1 MLLEKPA
8 LMTKIYKPATLAI
21 LESSQ
26 SYRSSLKTYFE
37 TQIDIR
43 DVWTAGSIAEV
54 ENNKEDLKKPDIILL
69 DIDLPDTNGIQAIKK
84 LKNLFPDVRI
94 IMLFASADGDV
105 IYKALCAGAAGYMT
119 KDAERAE
126 LKRAVL
132 EVRHGLSYICPSIA
146 RKVVEYFAPTNETKG
161 ESLLTA
167 REGQVV
173 ECIVDGLSYKL
184 IADRL
189 SIKIETVR
197 GYIKNIYRKLQVNS
211 KIEVVRKVHRGEL

>member
-1 MLLEKPA
+1 
-8 LMTKIYKPATLAI
+8 MTKIYKPATLAI
-21 LESSQ
+21 IEGSQ
-26 SYRSSLKTYFE
+26 AYRTSLKTYFE

-43 DVWTAGSIAEV
+43 DVWTAGSMTEIET
-54 ENNKEDLKKPDIILL
+54 NKEELKKPDIILL
-69 DIDLPDTNGIQAIKK
+69 DIDLPGANGIQAIKK
-84 LKNLFPDVRI
+84 LKNLFQDVRI
-94 IMLFASADGDV
+94 IMLFTSADSDIV
-105 IYKALCAGAAGYMT
+105 YKALCAGAAGYML
-119 KDAERAE
+119 KDTEKSE
-126 LKRAVL
+126 LKRAVI
-132 EVRHGLSYICPSIA
+132 EVRQGLSYICPSIA
-146 RKVVEYFAPTNETKG
+146 RKVVEYFAPTNDTRG
-161 ESLLTA
+161 DSLLTA

>member
-1 MLLEKPA
+1 
-8 LMTKIYKPATLAI
+8 MTKIYKPATLAI
-21 LESSQ
+21 IERSL

-37 TQIDIR
+37 THIDIR
-43 DVWTAGSIAEV
+43 DVWTAGSVSEV
-54 ENNKEDLKKPDIILL
+54 ERNKEGVRKPDIILL
-69 DIDLPDTNGIQAIKK
+69 DIELPDINGILAIKK
-84 LKNLFPDVRI
+84 FKVLFPEVRI
-94 IMLFASADGDV
+94 IMLFASSDSDT
-105 IYKALCAGAAGYMT
+105 IYKALCSGAAGYML
-119 KDAERAE
+119 KDADRTE
-126 LKRAVL
+126 LKRAVM

-146 RKVVEYFAPTNETKG
+146 RKVVEYFAPSNEEKG
-161 ESLLTA
+161 ASLLTA